1 MRAFTC
7 LLVPAALGLTGSVL
21 AGQGRPV
28 VELGTHAG
36 VTILSGG
43 GSSLTQFR
51 IPGKGILGQPTIYG
65 TILAGSGLL
74 VEPQIALN
82 ILSSEGETAT
92 TVGLAGQVGYAF
104 SGHTMNSPFIFGTG
118 AFQSVSGGG
127 VSDSEFGAGAGVGY
141 RLIIGQHFSIRFDGH
156 FRRWFDSEL
165 NEFAAGVG
173 FGGVLWSS
181 R

>member
-1 MRAFTC
+1 MRVVTH
-7 LLVPAALGLTGSVL
+7 LLVPAALGLTASIA

-36 VTILSGG
+36 VTILNNG
-43 GSSLTQFR
+43 GSITQFR
-51 IPGKGILGQPTIYG
+51 IPGQGILGQPTIYG
-65 TILAGSGLL
+65 SILLGSGLL

-127 VSDSEFGAGAGVGY
+127 FSDSEFGAGAGVGY
-141 RLIIGQHFSIRFDGH
+141 RLVIGQHFSVRFDGH
-156 FRRWFDSEL
+156 FRRWFDSEV